1 MPAYTLDIA
10 PQDNIQ
16 FARCKLHSLER
27 KCFSKV
33 EKLKL
38 TLEEH
43 LQNGIPASDLLEK
56 TVSFFAMKKAV
67 VFPGGYSR
75 CTRDVLRMCP
85 SPTEDVEP
93 LFCQE

>member
-1 MPAYTLDIA
+1 MPAYMDIV

-33 EKLKL
+33 EKLKS

-43 LQNGIPASDLLEK
+43 LHNGIPTSDLLEK
-56 TVSFFAMKKAV
+56 TVSFFTMKKTM
-67 VFPGGYSR
+67 VFPSGYSR
-75 CTRDVLRMCP
+75 CTRDILRLFP
-85 SPTEDVEP
+85 SPTEDVAP
-93 LFCQE
+93 LCCQQ